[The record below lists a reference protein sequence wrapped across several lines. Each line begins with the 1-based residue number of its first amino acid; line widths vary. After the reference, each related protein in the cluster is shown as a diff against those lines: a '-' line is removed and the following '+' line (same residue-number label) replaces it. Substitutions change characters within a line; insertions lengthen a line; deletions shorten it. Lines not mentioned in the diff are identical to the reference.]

1 MDLCV
6 LCFLQDLWNWRSI
19 QHHTLQEQDVSF
31 SSVGAAGM
39 WLESC
44 KDPKAPLKVSG
55 RRLTKHHTWRITTGE
70 LINNATG
77 EKMNLKP
84 QLLHAFSVDEMR
96 DRERAVNNRERQ
108 LQAEVCCHNAHSTS
122 VLG

>member
-1 MDLCV
+1 M
-6 LCFLQDLWNWRSI
+6 
-19 QHHTLQEQDVSF
+19 
-31 SSVGAAGM
+31 
-39 WLESC
+39 
-44 KDPKAPLKVSG
+44 SG
-55 RRLTKHHTWRITTGE
+55 RKLSKHHTWRLKTGE

-108 LQAEVCCHNAHSTS
+108 LQAEVCSHTCSKHICSWLADLTS
-122 VLG
+122 PVDSKHINQQTHIINLYLL